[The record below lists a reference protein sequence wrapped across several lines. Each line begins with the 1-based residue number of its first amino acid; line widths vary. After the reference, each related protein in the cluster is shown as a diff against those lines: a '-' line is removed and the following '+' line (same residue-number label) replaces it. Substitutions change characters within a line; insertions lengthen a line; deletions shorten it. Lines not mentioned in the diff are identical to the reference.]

1 MDEYLVPTQFGEAEF
16 VEKKSRFIGRVWPVD
31 TEEEALARVQEMKK
45 KHYDATHNC
54 WAYIIRDGAV
64 RFSDDGEPGGTA
76 GMPMLQVL
84 QREGLFNVVCV
95 VTRYFGGILLGAGG
109 LVRAYTKGA
118 KIAVDAAGKS
128 MKRVWTA
135 VYVPCPYPF
144 YEGQTGSRRLWGHSP
159 QDGFRRG
166 GGAGAAV
173 PGGTGQRLSGKT
185 HRPVQRN
192 RGGHGD
198 RAGIPG
204 VPGGDCM
211 NESRKS
217 GCHFLQGMRELP

>member
-1 MDEYLVPTQFGEAEF
+1 MEEYLVPTQFGEDVF
-16 VEKKSRFIGRVWPVD
+16 IEKKSRFIGRVWPVE
-31 TEEEALARVQEMKK
+31 TEEEALEKIQAMKK
-45 KHYDATHNC
+45 QHYDATHNC

-128 MKRVWTA
+128 MKRVWS
-135 VYVPCPYPF
+135 VLYVPFPYTF
-144 YEGQTGSRRLWGHSP
+144 YERVKLEAEAFGGLIRNTDFGSEVELEILMPQAQAQPFLDRLTDMSA
-159 QDGFRRG
+159 G
-166 GGAGAAV
+166 GIEGMI
-173 PGGTGQRLSGKT
+173 TGQEYRAFPIK
-185 HRPVQRN
+185 
-192 RGGHGD
+192 GD
-198 RAGIPG
+198 A
-204 VPGGDCM
+204 
-211 NESRKS
+211 
-217 GCHFLQGMRELP
+217 

>member
-1 MDEYLVPTQFGEAEF
+1 MDEYLVPSEYGEEEF
-16 VEKKSRFIGRVWPVD
+16 IEKKSRFIGRIWPVE
-31 TEEEALARVQEMKK
+31 TEEEALARIQEMKK

-84 QREGLFNVVCV
+84 QREELYNVVCV

-128 MKRVWTA
+128 MKRVWT
-135 VYVPCPYPF
+135 VLYVPCPYSF
-144 YEGQTGSRRLWGHSP
+144 YERVRLEAEA
-159 QDGFRRG
+159 FG
-166 GGAGAAV
+166 GIVRKADFGAEVELELLFPEAKTQEFLDRLTDMTAGAV
-173 PGGTGQRLSGKT
+173 ESMEIGQEYRAFPVSGK
-185 HRPVQRN
+185 
-192 RGGHGD
+192 GS
-198 RAGIPG
+198 
-204 VPGGDCM
+204 DC
-211 NESRKS
+211 SD
-217 GCHFLQGMRELP
+217 G

>member
-1 MDEYLVPTQFGEAEF
+1 MDEYLVPSEYGEDEF
-16 VEKKSRFIGRVWPVD
+16 IEKKSRFIGRIWPVE
-31 TEEEALARVQEMKK
+31 TEEEALARIQEMKK

-128 MKRVWTA
+128 MKRVWT
-135 VYVPCPYPF
+135 VLYVPCPYSF
-144 YEGQTGSRRLWGHSP
+144 YERVRLEAEAFGGIVRKADFGAEVEMELLFPEAKTQEFLDRLTDMTAGTVESMEIGQEYRAFP
-159 QDGFRRG
+159 
-166 GGAGAAV
+166 V
-173 PGGTGQRLSGKT
+173 SGK
-185 HRPVQRN
+185 
-192 RGGHGD
+192 GS
-198 RAGIPG
+198 
-204 VPGGDCM
+204 DCVD
-211 NESRKS
+211 
-217 GCHFLQGMRELP
+217 G

>member
-1 MDEYLVPTQFGEAEF
+1 MDEYLVPIEYGEDEF
-16 VEKKSRFIGRVWPVD
+16 IEKKSRFIGRIWPVE
-31 TEEEALARVQEMKK
+31 TEEEALARIQEMKK

-84 QREGLFNVVCV
+84 QREGLFNAVCV

-128 MKRVWTA
+128 MKRVWT
-135 VYVPCPYPF
+135 VLYVPCPYSF
-144 YEGQTGSRRLWGHSP
+144 YERVRLEAEAFGGIVRKADFGAEVELELLFPEAKTQEFLDRLTDMTAGTVESMEIGQEYRAFP
-159 QDGFRRG
+159 
-166 GGAGAAV
+166 V
-173 PGGTGQRLSGKT
+173 SGK
-185 HRPVQRN
+185 
-192 RGGHGD
+192 GS
-198 RAGIPG
+198 
-204 VPGGDCM
+204 DCID
-211 NESRKS
+211 
-217 GCHFLQGMRELP
+217 G